1 MSRDEVRACAD
12 DEDEMRKDEV
22 TSTYGYGVR
31 STEYGLGASGLWGR
45 LRFLQCSA
53 TYEVLSNLRSTK
65 YLRYSSQKVKK

>member
-31 STEYGLGASGLWGR
+31 STDLGLRACGGG
-45 LRFLQCSA
+45 SA
-53 TYEVLSNLRSTK
+53 FYSAPLPTK
-65 YLRYSSQKVKK
+65 Y